1 MKGFERPLASFEV
14 IKHYSGS
21 VRVVFCNF
29 ALLKLLVITTKIKI
43 NCFKFMKINSAK
55 KYI

>member
-43 NCFKFMKINSAK
+43 NCFKFTKINSAK